1 MKGVLTAALSL
12 ICMTTVAATADE
24 YPSRPITM
32 IVPFAAGGPTDVIG
46 QLLAQHMGQTLRQN
60 VVVEDV
66 TGAAGAI
73 GVGRVAHAPPDGYTL
88 SLGHWSTHVVN
99 GAIYKLPYDLLGDF
113 APITLLPSNPMLI
126 VAGKSFASK
135 NHGAGCLDQGPSE
148 RHHGHR
154 GRRFGFAHRRRLF
167 REAHGRA
174 RAVRAVS
181 RHRSGAARSDGRAH
195 RCDVR
200 PGFGSEREAQ

>member
-46 QLLAQHMGQTLRQN
+46 RLLAQHMGQTLGQN

-66 TGAAGAI
+66 TGAAGTI

-126 VAGKSFASK
+126 VAGKSFPAKNLTELVAWIKDHPSATMGTAGVVRVRTSPASI
-135 NHGAGCLDQGPSE
+135 S
-148 RHHGHR
+148 RSS
-154 GRRFGFAHRRRLF
+154 
-167 REAHGRA
+167 RA
-174 RAVRAVS
+174 RTCSSCRI
-181 RHRSGAARSDGRAH
+181 AAPIR
-195 RCDVR
+195 RC
-200 PGFGSEREAQ
+200 SI